1 MKRSL
6 TPLFLLALL
15 ASVFTACVNSSRII
29 ATGLEAK
36 LTSIVRSSDGTVTAS
51 WHVNNPN
58 IVSYLFSRF
67 ASKIYLNG
75 SYVGAIVSEDP
86 LGIPANS
93 EVDRSGII
101 TGGDAAAARVIS
113 DAITHG
119 SATYRVDTQITIRI
133 YDDTIEKSS
142 LTNSGTVPVTAK

>member
-15 ASVFTACVNSSRII
+15 ASIFTACVNSSRII

-58 IVSYLFSRF
+58 IVSYLFSRV

-75 SYVGAIVSEDP
+75 SYVGALVSEDP

>member
-6 TPLFLLALL
+6 PPLLLLALL
-15 ASVFTACVNSSRII
+15 ASIFTACANSSRII

-58 IVSYLFSRF
+58 IVSYLFSRV

-93 EVDRSGII
+93 GVDRSGII
-101 TGGDAAAARVIS
+101 TGSDAAAARVIS